1 MRISKSLFRLHI
13 HAVIFDVVDK
23 KKSQR
28 TMSTGY
34 FISLCSNNRT
44 RSKFLSV
51 YYYLSAFL
59 LRASSGGGA
68 WREEAEL
75 LRQSFPK
82 QGARSAQE
90 LLQEDHKVLK

>member
-1 MRISKSLFRLHI
+1 
-13 HAVIFDVVDK
+13 
-23 KKSQR
+23 
-28 TMSTGY
+28 MSTGY
-34 FISLCSNNRT
+34 FISLCSNNHT
-44 RSKFLSV
+44 RSKFLTV

-59 LRASSGGGA
+59 LRGSSWGGA

-90 LLQEDHKVLK
+90 PLQEDHKVLKWSHISKSECESA

>member
-1 MRISKSLFRLHI
+1 
-13 HAVIFDVVDK
+13 
-23 KKSQR
+23 
-28 TMSTGY
+28 MSTGY
-34 FISLCSNNRT
+34 FIILCSNNRT

-90 LLQEDHKVLK
+90 LLQEDHKVLKWSHISKSECESA

>member
-23 KKSQR
+23 KNHREQCR
-28 TMSTGY
+28 RD
-34 FISLCSNNRT
+34 I
-44 RSKFLSV
+44 LSV
-51 YYYLSAFL
+51 CVQTTALAQSFYQFTTILSAFL